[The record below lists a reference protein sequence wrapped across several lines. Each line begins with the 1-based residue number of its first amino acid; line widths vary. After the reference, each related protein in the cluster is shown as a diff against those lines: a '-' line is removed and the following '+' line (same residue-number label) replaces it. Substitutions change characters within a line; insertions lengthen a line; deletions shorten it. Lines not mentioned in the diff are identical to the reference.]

1 MSWKNDLDNAKKVF
15 QNGTTKEKLDYI
27 VEYYKLHIFIIV
39 FVLYFIGSMIY
50 TNVTAKDCILQGL
63 FLNTLSDSEAALEL
77 KDDFIREFSIDT
89 DSEDVFF
96 DSSLYYLTD
105 AEAGTSTTAY
115 ETLQVITA
123 KSASGDIDF
132 MVADDPVLIEFA
144 YDGYLYELS
153 EVLSD
158 EQIKKYEP
166 YFLYYDKAVLE
177 ELSNIDYTAE
187 EIPEIILPDPSKPEL
202 MEAPV
207 PVMINVTESERLSI
221 LYPNSTQKYAI
232 AFVVNGVNT
241 EKIIDFLEYLI
252 Q

>member
-158 EQIKKYEP
+158 EKIKKYEP
-166 YFLYYDKAVLE
+166 YFLYYDKAVL
-177 ELSNIDYTAE
+177 
-187 EIPEIILPDPSKPEL
+187 
-202 MEAPV
+202 
-207 PVMINVTESERLSI
+207 
-221 LYPNSTQKYAI
+221 
-232 AFVVNGVNT
+232 
-241 EKIIDFLEYLI
+241 
-252 Q
+252 